1 LNAFNKRQYVAPNMV
16 LVYSMDTMLSSIELF
31 SLLSPKDVQ
40 DQLAADVKR
49 SRVEV
54 KGWKRDTLAEKSGVP
69 ASTIKRF
76 ERSGEISLRQLL
88 MLVHALGLL
97 DRFDKLLKNEIKGM
111 RMDEYIKQN
120 EHKPRIRGMK

>member
-1 LNAFNKRQYVAPNMV
+1 
-16 LVYSMDTMLSSIELF
+16 MDTMLSSNELLY
-31 SLLSPKDVQ
+31 LLSAKDIQ

-49 SRVEV
+49 SRVEI
-54 KGWKRDTLAEKSGVP
+54 KGWKRDTLAGKSGVP

-76 ERSGEISLRQLL
+76 ENCGEISLRQLL

-97 DRFDKLLKNEIKGM
+97 DRFDQLLKNDVEGM

-120 EHKPRIRGMK
+120 EHKTRVRGVK